1 MHWYISTQRYI
12 ILDKCSPFIQVYRQ
26 ADEDEDVHDSN
37 GLLIVVGAKKTV
49 QYDFKLRGKKTFQD
63 FNCLP

>member
-1 MHWYISTQRYI
+1 MFNSWVAIENTHWYVSTQRYI

-37 GLLIVVGAKKTV
+37 GLLIVVGAKKNSAV
-49 QYDFKLRGKKTFQD
+49 WL
-63 FNCLP
+63 